1 MSVIYG
7 HFVVFIWFAAAILHG
22 IGIIAAGHA
31 VMNVRTSQAAVA
43 WAIALV
49 TFPYITLPLYAVL
62 GRDRFQGYVDAL
74 HDENIPIRCIAQEVA
89 NAHSPEIVVPFGG
102 SEASLEALQLLAKMP
117 FTRHNEAKLL
127 VNGRAT
133 FDAIFDAIE
142 RARDYILLQFFIVH
156 DDRLGRELK
165 ERLIQKATEGVK
177 VYFLYDEVGSH
188 SLPSSYVDE
197 LNAAGGSMK
206 PFRTTR
212 GRANRFQVNFR
223 NHRKIVVVDGL
234 EAYVGGHN
242 VGDEYLGGDP
252 KLSPWRDTHVKVSG
266 PSVLGI
272 QLSFLDDWYWAS
284 LDVPELN
291 WIPDI
296 AEEGGKRVLVLGSGP
311 ADDMETCSL
320 FFVQVI
326 NMARNRV
333 WITSPYFVP
342 DEAVLSALRLAAL
355 RGVDVRIMIPEK
367 VDHMMAYL
375 AAFSFLEET
384 VCDCLK
390 IYRYQDGFL
399 HQKVLL
405 VDDELA
411 AVGTA
416 NLDNRS
422 LRLNFEITL
431 VFADTDFASEVAD
444 MLEDD
449 FSHCRKADL
458 SEYEQRPLW
467 FRVAVRVARLF
478 SPIL

>member
-1 MSVIYG
+1 MSVIYAHLLG
-7 HFVVFIWFAAAILHG
+7 FIGLVAVVLHV
-22 IGIIAAGHA
+22 IGIVVAGHA

-43 WAIALV
+43 WAIALI
-49 TFPYITLPLYAVL
+49 TFPYITLPLYAVF
-62 GRDRFQGYVDAL
+62 GRDRFHGYMEAL
-74 HDENIPIRCIAQEVA
+74 ADENIPIRRIAQEVA
-89 NAHSPEIVVPFGG
+89 NAHSPEIVVPFEG
-102 SEASLEALQLLAKMP
+102 SEASMAALQLLAKMP
-117 FTRHNEAKLL
+117 FTRHNEVRLL

-142 RARDYILLQFFIVH
+142 RAKEYILLQFFIVNN
-156 DDRLGRELK
+156 DRLGGEMQK
-165 ERLIQKATEGVK
+165 RLIRKAAEGVK
-177 VYFLYDEVGSH
+177 VYFLFDEVGSH
-188 SLPSSYVDE
+188 ALSSSYVNE
-197 LNAAGGSMK
+197 LNAAGVSMK

-242 VGDEYLGGDP
+242 IGDEYLGGDP

-272 QLSFLDDWYWAS
+272 QLSFLEDWYWAS
-284 LDVPELN
+284 RSVPDLN
-291 WIPDI
+291 WVPSI
-296 AEEGGKRVLVLGSGP
+296 AEEGGKRVLVFGSGP

-320 FFVQVI
+320 FFVQAI
-326 NMARNRV
+326 NMARDRV

-342 DEAVLSALRLAAL
+342 DEAVLSALRLAAM
-355 RGVDVRIMIPEK
+355 RGVDVRIMMPEK
-367 VDHMMAYL
+367 IDHLMAYL
-375 AAFSFLEET
+375 AAFSFLDET
-384 VCDCLK
+384 ACECLE

-416 NLDNRS
+416 NLDSRS
-422 LRLNFEITL
+422 LRLNFEIIL
-431 VFADTDFASEVAD
+431 VIADADFASEVAA
-444 MLEDD
+444 MLEED
-449 FSHCRKADL
+449 FSHCRKADIA
-458 SEYEQRPLW
+458 EYEQRSLW
-467 FRVAVRVARLF
+467 FRIAVRVARLF